1 MPISFKTY
9 DWKAPEGQREI
20 EHVNQYAGAVLSW
33 TRECVQ
39 VMSDIWENQIH
50 VVVWDEATQAPKTF
64 VDPTSKVVD
73 ATDEVIKKYIAWRS
87 KVVFENRYEMLLGQA
102 RTEAA
107 TVRVGST
114 VKVLSGRKRVGE
126 GPFIVFHLMEKMY
139 NMGYKSQPAMMAGVA
154 LDDKKSM
161 KPGKNGKMY
170 NSYDNVDWIWVRNLE
185 VTNRDE
191 LEKPLIADA
200 KERAKTFA
208 LLTVKS
214 AVEEIKKQRAADAS
228 VAARLLEVA

>member
-1 MPISFKTY
+1 MAVSYNKY
-9 DWKAPEGQREI
+9 DWSLPEAERKQEL
-20 EHVNQYAGAVLSW
+20 VNQYPGAVLSW
-33 TRECVQ
+33 SRECVQ

-50 VVVWDEATQAPKTF
+50 VVVWDEAAQAPKTI

-87 KVVFENRYEMLLGQA
+87 KVVFESRYEMLLAQA
-102 RTEAA
+102 QSEAA
-107 TVRVGST
+107 KVKIGST

-126 GPFIVFHLMEKMY
+126 GPFVVFHLMEKMY
-139 NMGYKSQPAMMAGVA
+139 QMGYKSQPAMMAGVA

-191 LEKPLIADA
+191 LEKPLIEDA

-214 AVEEIKKQRAADAS
+214 AVENIQKQRAADAA
-228 VAARLLEVA
+228 VAKSLEAA